1 MTYFSSKIPRPTER
15 KTHHVHRK
23 NRCPHRS
30 PQAQPI
36 HDLCSRKPGVGS
48 PLEIRS
54 VHHRSNHRPFDDVSS
69 RGRLHRRLPVGQL
82 AGQREK
88 VLADPAIMPNVQLIS
103 LYDDGLSVDAST
115 SLVAQDS
122 VSDTLVARRTFFKP
136 FLANYSIDADVA
148 YAVSASSS
156 HTRAS
161 AWFTTDDD
169 SRTGVPFTLNG
180 NQGFYHRFYNL
191 IPGTVAIHS
200 TATSLTALHEFGH
213 AISSYTN
220 GKILDLYVDSPVG
233 FNNLVGR
240 PIPSNFCNYDSKSFV
255 SDPSRDSL
263 GYPVNWQSYHCGLV
277 DPACP
282 AVMDNYWQSP
292 KGPVACLHDSVTVA
306 FIRDRVV
313 AKIGRP

>member
-1 MTYFSSKIPRPTER
+1 MF
-15 KTHHVHRK
+15 
-23 NRCPHRS
+23 
-30 PQAQPI
+30 QAAVAYI
-36 HDLCSRKPGVGS
+36 DACL
-48 PLEIRS
+48 
-54 VHHRSNHRPFDDVSS
+54 F
-69 RGRLHRRLPVGQL
+69 GQL

-103 LYDDGLSVDAST
+103 LYDDGLSVEAST

-169 SRTGVPFTLNG
+169 SQTGVPFTLNG

-220 GKILDLYVDSPVG
+220 GKILDLYVDSPAG

-240 PIPSNFCNYDSKSFV
+240 PIPSNFCNYNSKSFA

-263 GYPVNWQSYHCGLV
+263 GYPINWQSYHCGLV
-277 DPACP
+277 DQACP

-292 KGPVACLHDSVTVA
+292 QGPVACLHDSVTVA

>member
-1 MTYFSSKIPRPTER
+1 MSII
-15 KTHHVHRK
+15 KTVIRAGAAK
-23 NRCPHRS
+23 PNPFTICVVANPFLEAPWKS
-30 PQAQPI
+30 GQFLIDPLMGQLPMFQAAASYI
-36 HDLCSRKPGVGS
+36 DAALFG
-48 PLEIRS
+48 L
-54 VHHRSNHRPFDDVSS
+54 
-69 RGRLHRRLPVGQL
+69 L

-103 LYDDGLSVDAST
+103 LYDDGLTVDASN

-122 VSDTLVARRTFFKP
+122 MSDTLVARRTFFKP
-136 FLANYSIDADVA
+136 FLANYSIEADVA

-156 HTRAS
+156 HIRAS

-169 SRTGVPFTLNG
+169 AQPGIPFTLNG
-180 NQGFYHRFYNL
+180 NPGFFHRFYNL
-191 IPGTVAIHS
+191 IPGTVAIHA

-213 AISSYTN
+213 AISSYNN

-233 FNNLVGR
+233 FNNLLGR
-240 PIPSNFCNYDSKSFV
+240 PIPPNFCNYNGNSFA
-255 SDPSRDSL
+255 SDPTRDTL
-263 GYPVNWQSYHCGLV
+263 GYPVNWQSYHCTLV

-292 KGPVACLHDSVTVA
+292 KGPVACLHDSVTVT
-306 FIRDRVV
+306 FIRDRVL

>member
-1 MTYFSSKIPRPTER
+1 MSIVKTVVRAGPSK
-15 KTHHVHRK
+15 
-23 NRCPHRS
+23 PHPFTICVVANPALEAPWKS
-30 PQAQPI
+30 GQFIIDPI
-36 HDLCSRKPGVGS
+36 
-48 PLEIRS
+48 I
-54 VHHRSNHRPFDDVSS
+54 
-69 RGRLHRRLPVGQL
+69 GQLTMFQGAVAYIDAALFGLL

-88 VLADPAIMPNVQLIS
+88 MLSDPAIMPNVQIMS
-103 LYDDGLSVDAST
+103 LYDDGLSVDSST

-136 FLANYSIDADVA
+136 FLANYAIDADVA

-169 SRTGVPFTLNG
+169 TQPGVPFTLNG
-180 NQGFYHRFYNL
+180 NPGFYHRYYNV

-200 TATSLTALHEFGH
+200 TASSLTALHEFGH
-213 AISSYTN
+213 AISSYSN

-233 FNNLVGR
+233 FNNLLGR
-240 PIPSNFCNYDSKSFV
+240 PIPSKFCDYNGKSFA

-263 GYPVNWQSYHCGLV
+263 GYPANWQSFHNAPV

-282 AVMDNYWQSP
+282 AVMDNYWQSA
-292 KGPVACLHDSVTVA
+292 KGPVVCLHDSVTVA
-306 FIRDRVV
+306 FIGDRVL

>member
-1 MTYFSSKIPRPTER
+1 MSIV
-15 KTHHVHRK
+15 KTVVRAGAAK
-23 NRCPHRS
+23 PNPFTICVMANPVLEAPWKS
-30 PQAQPI
+30 GQFVVDPIIGQLAAFQAA
-36 HDLCSRKPGVGS
+36 
-48 PLEIRS
+48 
-54 VHHRSNHRPFDDVSS
+54 VSYIDS
-69 RGRLHRRLPVGQL
+69 ALFGLL

-88 VLADPAIMPNVQLIS
+88 SLADAAIMPYVQLVSI
-103 LYDDGLSVDAST
+103 YDDGLSVLAQN

-136 FLANYSIDADVA
+136 LLANYGIRPDVA

-169 SRTGVPFTLNG
+169 TQPGVPFTLNG
-180 NQGFYHRFYNL
+180 NSGLFHRFYNV

-213 AISSYTN
+213 AISSYSN
-220 GKILDLYVDSPVG
+220 GKIMDLYVDSTAG
-233 FNNLVGR
+233 FNNMLGR
-240 PIPSNFCNYDSKSFV
+240 PIPPNFCDYNGTVYA
-255 SDPSRDSL
+255 SDLSRDTL
-263 GYPVNWQSYHCGLV
+263 GYPANWQSYHCALV

-282 AVMDNYWQSP
+282 AVMDNYWLSA
-292 KGPVACLHDSVTVA
+292 KGPVACLHDSVTEA
-306 FIRDRVV
+306 FIHDRML